1 MKSSASEKNPSLNG
15 YFSFQ
20 RFRFHLEPKATLHM
34 PAHNKGNVIRGGF
47 GSTFRRIVCHAN
59 CREPETCEFRNVCP
73 YTAVFHPFVPEGS
86 EKISRNWAY
95 LVSQRILMRRSTDSN
110 SGSPVKTVAS
120 SRWAVATQN
129 ASA

>member
-1 MKSSASEKNPSLNG
+1 MRRSIDHGSSLAPGFHAVRNPW
-15 YFSFQ
+15 
-20 RFRFHLEPKATLHM
+20 RVWRTE
-34 PAHNKGNVIRGGF
+34 F
-47 GSTFRRIVCHAN
+47 GKIA
-59 CREPETCEFRNVCP
+59 
-73 YTAVFHPFVPEGS
+73 
-86 EKISRNWAY
+86 EKISKNQAY